1 MSVTD
6 PIADLLT
13 RIRNAYGAM
22 HSTVTVSPSRMREAL
37 LHILDE
43 EGYISGFS
51 KDGDNIVVD
60 LKYHENKAVVA
71 GLKRV
76 SKPGRR
82 IYVGVKSIPSVQNGL
97 GICILSTSRGILE
110 GKKAAEIGVGGELLC
125 EIW

>member
-6 PIADLLT
+6 SIADLLT

-22 HSTVTVSPSRMREAL
+22 HATVTVSPSRMRESL
-37 LHILDE
+37 LEILHD

-51 KDGDNIVVD
+51 KEGDNFLVN
-60 LKYHENKAVVA
+60 LKYYENKAVVA
-71 GLKRV
+71 GLKRI

-82 IYVGVKSIPSVQNGL
+82 IYVGVNDIPSVQNGL
-97 GICILSTSRGILE
+97 GICILSTSRGVLE
-110 GKKAAEIGVGGELLC
+110 GKKAAEMGVGGELLC

>member
-22 HSTVTVSPSRMREAL
+22 HATVTVSPSRMREAL
-37 LHILDE
+37 LNILND

-51 KDGDNIVVD
+51 QEGESIVVD

-71 GLKRV
+71 GLKRI

-82 IYVGVKSIPSVQNGL
+82 IYVGVKNIPSVQNGL
-97 GICILSTSRGILE
+97 GICILSTSKGILE

>member
-6 PIADLLT
+6 SIADLLT

-22 HSTVTVSPSRMREAL
+22 HATVTVSPSRMRESL
-37 LHILDE
+37 LEILND

-51 KDGDNIVVD
+51 KEGDNFVVN

-71 GLKRV
+71 GLKRI

-82 IYVGVKSIPSVQNGL
+82 IYVGVNSIPSVQNGL
-97 GICILSTSRGILE
+97 GICILSTSRGVLE

>member
-22 HSTVTVSPSRMREAL
+22 HSTVTVSPSRMQEAL
-37 LHILDE
+37 LRILDE

-110 GKKAAEIGVGGELLC
+110 GKEAAEIGVGGELLC

>member
-1 MSVTD
+1 MSVID

-13 RIRNAYGAM
+13 RIRNAYTAM
-22 HSTVTVSPSRMREAL
+22 HSTVTMSPSRTRVAL
-37 LHILDE
+37 LGIMHE
-43 EGYISGFS
+43 EGYI
-51 KDGDNIVVD
+51 GDFTTDDDQILVN
-60 LKYHENKAVVA
+60 LKYHENKAVIA

-82 IYVGVKSIPSVQNGL
+82 IYVGAKDIPSVQNGL
-97 GICILSTSRGILE
+97 GICVLSTSKGILE

>member
-110 GKKAAEIGVGGELLC
+110 GKKAVEIGVGGELLC